1 MLLQEGGALEAI
13 LTVLYQLS
21 KVDHETPREWAV
33 DVQALKQDFTNLFLD
48 ERHTFSSLFKEE

>member
-13 LTVLYQLS
+13 LTVLYQFS

-33 DVQALKQDFTNLFLD
+33 DVQALK
-48 ERHTFSSLFKEE
+48 